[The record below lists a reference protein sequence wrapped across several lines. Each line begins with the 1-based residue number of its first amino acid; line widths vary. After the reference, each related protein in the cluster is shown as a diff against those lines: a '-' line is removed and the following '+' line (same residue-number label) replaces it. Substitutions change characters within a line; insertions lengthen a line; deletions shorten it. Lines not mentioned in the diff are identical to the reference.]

1 MSYTFTLTDAGDD
14 SLRSQIVA
22 PLVRHN
28 EDQVGP
34 SGHRPLAVVLRDAT
48 HTVCGGM
55 WGATSYGWLYT
66 QLLVVP
72 AAARGTGIGTRLMRL
87 AESQALE
94 RGCHSAWLDTFQWQ
108 ARGFY
113 EHIGYECFGELP
125 DYPKGFSRSFMRKRL
140 VTAGK

>member
-1 MSYTFTLTDAGDD
+1 MNLTFTVTDAGDE
-14 SLRSQIVA
+14 SVRREIVA
-22 PLVRHN
+22 PLLRHN
-28 EDQVGP
+28 ERQVGP
-34 SGHRPLAVVLRDAT
+34 SGHLPLAVVLRDADK
-48 HTVCGGM
+48 VCGGM

-72 AAARGTGIGTRLMRL
+72 EPARGTGVGKRLMEM
-87 AESQALE
+87 AEAQAIA

-125 DYPKGFSRSFMRKRL
+125 HYPVGTTRSFMCKRL
-140 VTAGK
+140 VAAGK